1 MSPRPLPRR
10 SFLKAAGLA
19 AGAMTACG
27 LGPPLPQEPV
37 LRLAHLTDMH
47 VLPYAGAMEGFALA
61 LRSLRALQPPVD
73 AVINTG
79 DCIMDAL
86 AASQEDAL
94 AQWRAF
100 RQVLEQEC
108 SLPVYHCIGNHDVWG
123 WGLDDPRIRSDPL
136 YGKGMALSQLGL
148 AQRYYSFDLGG
159 WHFIVLD
166 STHPRLSPESTEPYI
181 GLLDREQFDWLASDL
196 AQTPDATPICL
207 ISHIPILA
215 ACELLDGSNECRNRQ
230 CNNSLYQENYADNWT
245 LPGAWVHIDAR
256 RMRRLFLQHRNV
268 RLCLSGH
275 AHQVERLEYLGVT
288 FLCDGAV
295 SGNWWR
301 GPYMDFPPGY
311 AILTLYADGSA
322 LEQFI
327 AYGET

>member
-1 MSPRPLPRR
+1 MSHGSLPRR

-19 AGAMTACG
+19 ASAATACG
-27 LGPPLPQEPV
+27 LNPPEAHEPV

-47 VLPYAGAMEGFALA
+47 LLPYAGATEGFALA
-61 LRSLRALQPPVD
+61 LRSLQALDPAVD
-73 AVINTG
+73 AIVNTG

-86 AASQEDAL
+86 AASKDEAL
-94 AQWRAF
+94 TQWQAF
-100 RQVLEQEC
+100 HQVLEQEC
-108 SLPVYHCIGNHDVWG
+108 SLPIYHCVGNHDVWG
-123 WGLDDPRIRSDPL
+123 WGLDNPQIRSDPL
-136 YGKGMALSQLGL
+136 YGKQMALTQLGL
-148 AQRYYSFDLGG
+148 AQGYYSFDLGG
-159 WHFIVLD
+159 WHFVVLD
-166 STHPRLSPESTEPYI
+166 STHPRLSAESPEPYI
-181 GLLDREQFDWLASDL
+181 GLLDREQFDWVVSELDR
-196 AQTPDATPICL
+196 TPNTTPICL
-207 ISHIPILA
+207 VSHIPILA
-215 ACELLDGSNECRNRQ
+215 ACELLDGPNECRDRR
-230 CNNSLYQENYADNWT
+230 CNNSLYEENYADNWR

-311 AILTLYADGSA
+311 VVVNLHSDGTA
-322 LEQFI
+322 QEQFV
-327 AYGET
+327 AYGEI